1 VSEGPDLLLAIETSC
16 DDTCAA
22 VLDGA
27 HVRSNV
33 ISSQAAAHEGFGG
46 VVPEVAARHHLE
58 LVEPVVEAALKEAG
72 VSLDEIEAVA
82 ATAGPGLIGALLVGI
97 STAKAIAAARRL
109 PLIPVDHLQGH
120 VAANFLEPEP
130 LEPPFLCLIAS
141 GGHTLLAGVRDH
153 EGYELLGQTLDD
165 AAGEAFD
172 KSARLLGLGYPGG
185 PAVQREAEKG
195 DPEAFEMPVAMSR
208 NPGLDF
214 SFSGL
219 KTAVLYRCRELG
231 PEGVAERRADLAA
244 SFQAA
249 VVEQLTTKLKRALKG
264 GEWEAVA
271 LGGGVAANGP
281 LREAV
286 AELCEERGV
295 RLKLVPISLCTDN
308 AAMIGAAARHAAR
321 VEYPDYLGYD
331 AFASGETSAAV
342 PH

>member
-1 VSEGPDLLLAIETSC
+1 MLLAIETSC

-22 VLDGA
+22 VLDGP
-27 HVRSNV
+27 RILSNV

-58 LVEPVVEAALKEAG
+58 LTAPVVEAALGEAG
-72 VSLDEIEAVA
+72 VTLDDIEAVA

-97 STAKAIAAARRL
+97 SSAKAIAAARRL

-153 EGYELLGQTLDD
+153 VGYELLGQTLDD

-185 PAVQREAEKG
+185 PAVQREAEGG

-219 KTAVLYRCRELG
+219 KTAVLYRCKELG
-231 PEGVAERRADLAA
+231 PEGVAERRADVAA

-249 VVEQLTTKLKRALKG
+249 VVSQLTAKLKRALKK
-264 GEWEAVA
+264 GEWDAVA

-286 AELCEERGV
+286 GRLCEEMGV

-308 AAMIGAAARHAAR
+308 AAMIGSAARY
-321 VEYPDYLGYD
+321 VEPIPYPDYLGYD
-331 AFASGETSAAV
+331 AFASGETGAPAV
-342 PH
+342 AH

>member
-1 VSEGPDLLLAIETSC
+1 MLLAIETSC

-22 VLDGA
+22 VLDGP
-27 HVRSNV
+27 RILSSL

-58 LVEPVVEAALKEAG
+58 LAAPVVEAALREAG
-72 VSLDEIEAVA
+72 VTLDEIDAVA
-82 ATAGPGLIGALLVGI
+82 TTAGPGLIGALLVGI
-97 STAKAIAAARRL
+97 STAKAIAAARKL

-120 VAANFLEPEP
+120 VAANFLEPDP
-130 LEPPFLCLIAS
+130 IEPPFLCLIAS

-185 PAVQREAEKG
+185 PAVQREAEGG

-249 VVEQLTTKLKRALKG
+249 VVEQLTTKLKRALKQG
-264 GEWEAVA
+264 DWEAVA

-286 AELCEERGV
+286 AELCEEMGV

-308 AAMIGAAARHAAR
+308 AAMIGSAARFAAP
-321 VEYPDYLGYD
+321 VAYPDYLGYD
-331 AFASGETSAAV
+331 AFASGETAGQ

>member
-1 VSEGPDLLLAIETSC
+1 MLLAIETSC

-22 VLDGA
+22 VLDGP
-27 HVRSNV
+27 RILSNV

-58 LVEPVVEAALKEAG
+58 LAAPVVEAALSEAG
-72 VSLDEIEAVA
+72 VTLDDVEAVA

-153 EGYELLGQTLDD
+153 QGYELLGQTLDD

-185 PAVQREAEKG
+185 PAVQREAEGG

-231 PEGVAERRADLAA
+231 EEGVAERRADLAA

-249 VVEQLTTKLKRALKG
+249 VVTQLTTKLKRALKK
-264 GEWEAVA
+264 GEWDAVA

-286 AELCEERGV
+286 GRLCEEMGV

-308 AAMIGAAARHAAR
+308 AAMIGSAARYA
-321 VEYPDYLGYD
+321 EPIPYPEYLGYD
-331 AFASGETSAAV
+331 AFATGETGAPAV
-342 PH
+342 AH

>member
-1 VSEGPDLLLAIETSC
+1 MLLAIETSC

-22 VLDGA
+22 VLDGP
-27 HVRSNV
+27 RILSNV
-33 ISSQAAAHEGFGG
+33 ISSQAKAHEGFGG

-58 LVEPVVEAALKEAG
+58 LATPVVEAALGEAG
-72 VSLDEIEAVA
+72 VTLDEIEAVA
-82 ATAGPGLIGALLVGI
+82 TTAGPGLIGALLVGI
-97 STAKAIAAARRL
+97 STAKGIAAARRL

-185 PAVQREAEKG
+185 PAVQREAENG
-195 DPEAFEMPVAMSR
+195 DPEAFEMPVAMAR
-208 NPGLDF
+208 DPGLDF

-231 PEGVAERRADLAA
+231 EEGVRERRADIAA

-249 VVEQLTTKLKRALKG
+249 VVRQLTAKLKRALKR
-264 GEWEAVA
+264 GEWKAVA

-286 AELCEERGV
+286 AALCEEMGV

-308 AAMIGAAARHAAR
+308 AAMIGAAARFAPR
-321 VEYPDYLGYD
+321 IPYPDYLGYD
-331 AFASGETSAAV
+331 AFATGETVAVV

>member
-1 VSEGPDLLLAIETSC
+1 MSGGDLLLAIETSC

-22 VLDGA
+22 VLDGP
-27 HVRSNV
+27 RILSNV

-58 LVEPVVEAALKEAG
+58 LAAPVVEAALGEAG
-72 VSLDEIEAVA
+72 VGLDEIDAVA
-82 ATAGPGLIGALLVGI
+82 TTAGPGLIGALLVGI
-97 STAKAIAAARRL
+97 STAKGIAAARRL

-185 PAVQREAEKG
+185 PAVQREAEGG
-195 DPEAFEMPVAMSR
+195 DPEAFEMPVAMAR

-249 VVEQLTTKLKRALKG
+249 VVQQLTTKLKRALKQ

-286 AELCEERGV
+286 GGICEEMGV
-295 RLKLVPISLCTDN
+295 RLKLVPIALCTDN
-308 AAMIGAAARHAAR
+308 AAMIGSAARFATPIS
-321 VEYPDYLGYD
+321 YPDYLGYD

>member
-1 VSEGPDLLLAIETSC
+1 MLLAIETSC

-22 VLDGA
+22 VLDGP
-27 HVRSNV
+27 RILSNL

-58 LVEPVVEAALKEAG
+58 LTAPVVEAALREAG
-72 VSLDEIEAVA
+72 VTLDEIDAVA

-120 VAANFLEPEP
+120 VAANFLEPDP
-130 LEPPFLCLIAS
+130 IEPPFLCLIAS

-231 PEGVAERRADLAA
+231 PEGVEERRADVAA

-249 VVEQLTTKLKRALKG
+249 VVEQLTAKLKRALKQG
-264 GEWEAVA
+264 GWEAVA

-286 AELCEERGV
+286 AALCEEMGV

-308 AAMIGAAARHAAR
+308 AAMIGSAARFAPR

-331 AFASGETSAAV
+331 AFASGETAGV